1 MYHHRGT
8 DSILPAS
15 MIEKCIDATLQINR
29 LNVNML
35 AHLWDQL
42 LTEKSATMPLDSLPA
57 LQSSLKGAV
66 VYDTSESS
74 GNPAKATFKIAILSL
89 IRSHLNL
96 MHLSGTRDRN
106 SFIEVQLSNENSKI
120 IFDAPRYVAMMF
132 ISMTSLKF
140 VQLAPGKVAVVCHF
154 TVLFF

>member
-89 IRSHLNL
+89 IRRSHPSESHAFEWHQRQEFL
-96 MHLSGTRDRN
+96 HRSAV
-106 SFIEVQLSNENSKI
+106 IE
-120 IFDAPRYVAMMF
+120 
-132 ISMTSLKF
+132 
-140 VQLAPGKVAVVCHF
+140 
-154 TVLFF
+154 